1 MSSLNMHTS
10 LRTNKRKSFSNFNKM
25 ENFKEGKNIQVQFD
39 EKATLH
45 QLKEIKEKLTLENKK
60 SLRRNRFFYWLVN
73 YYLLYSFYKILTKK
87 RAVFYNSPFFTNS
100 YMLFKVLLQS
110 LLLRL

>member
-1 MSSLNMHTS
+1 MSSLNMNTS

-45 QLKEIKEKLTLENKK
+45 QLKEIKEKLTLENKI
-60 SLRRNRFFYWLVN
+60 
-73 YYLLYSFYKILTKK
+73 ILIQ
-87 RAVFYNSPFFTNS
+87 AYN
-100 YMLFKVLLQS
+100 
-110 LLLRL
+110 